1 LSDCYLP
8 PSTIA
13 KYGRHIVACVV
24 KFVDKEKLILN
35 EGTNKLPSLS
45 DKPSSVQEMDRDVA
59 RLSSVD
65 KIDNQAF
72 EQSLAQS
79 RGGNGQQQLP
89 QQQPGVGQG
98 TNGHINN
105 TANWAQKYGV
115 NHQPPPPPPATV
127 AAAIE
132 LRQQTQQQQQQ
143 QQRQQQQNQ
152 SNTTATNT
160 TNNSV
165 APLPQIE
172 RFSEYRIDNA
182 TTISELESIRNRLL
196 TLVERTEDRINE
208 KRLVDAMSQ
217 YGEENLESLT
227 TEELMRRL
235 TKVVDKTTAMD
246 EGDDTVGAS
255 GGEKSNGKR
264 NGDELT
270 NNNGNT
276 KRLCT
281 STATTCPLC
290 FDTTTSST
298 TTGTCQVC
306 EDTNICNQCY
316 APCSCCKRTTCA
328 DCLMVCDGCGK
339 VYHCADCMIFGDGKC
354 KTCRSK
360 KAAAPPPPAPS
371 YVPRYVNGAYVG
383 LQYQQQQP
391 SQVPTAVR
399 KTSMSAMGQM
409 NARLG
414 QPPIA
419 QQTQSQSR
427 YGDRYSAA
435 NVKARHNADGSV
447 IPATAPKQS
456 PRSGR
461 FRQPAGR
468 ARKDCDWDAV
478 RGVWIPKVQQLKA
491 VRKTTK
497 VRPSFTG
504 HQDIAAKAK
513 QLAAAQQS
521 GRLPN
526 PPPPHKDTVA
536 NLAKTAIAAKPPPPP
551 PQQHSFHRFII
562 SEEGTIGLNFTLET
576 KTNKVRVTT
585 VHPNSMAL
593 KHDVQVGD
601 EILAPSSYTA
611 SKTPNVYKLFLDGA
625 SNRPLLFE
633 VSRPCT
639 DSSLVKLGESAAPVG
654 KVLHRFIITREGP
667 LGMTCVKDS
676 LILSHEGEAT
686 ARISEVAPN
695 SLSDIHGVQVDDIIC
710 KPGSNGAEMAD
721 FKSFIALAKTGAR
734 PLTIE
739 VLRDVGGERKPT
751 PSTRSANANPYV
763 LSFPGDPQKK
773 PEKKTQ
779 PQKDGWDG
787 TVKKQT
793 QQSRID
799 GSIIPDSAPKKLPDN
814 TYERPSTP
822 KEGYDWDTRFGYWV
836 PARVPTPINVEEE
849 KKNTSNDEAEQVIA
863 IDSDSDEEETAWE
876 CDFCQVSSPMLVL
889 TSIRFHLRFDLNSCL
904 LSSTYM
910 PLGKIRH
917 L

>member
-1 LSDCYLP
+1 MSIAQLVPRQLNELSDCYLP
-8 PSTIA
+8 PQIIA

-24 KFVDKEKLILN
+24 KFIDKEKLNIN
-35 EGTNKLPSLS
+35 ESTKKLPPLS
-45 DKPSSVQEMDRDVA
+45 DKPSSVQEMDMDVA
-59 RLSSVD
+59 RLSTSVD
-65 KIDNQAF
+65 KNDNH
-72 EQSLAQS
+72 ELLML
-79 RGGNGQQQLP
+79 QQQHAA
-89 QQQPGVGQG
+89 GGQVG
-98 TNGHINN
+98 TNGQINS
-105 TANWAQKYGV
+105 TAMWAQKYGA
-115 NHQPPPPPPATV
+115 NHQPPPAAAV
-127 AAAIE
+127 AAVE
-132 LRQQTQQQQQQ
+132 LRQHTQQQQQTQ
-143 QQRQQQQNQ
+143 HQHQQQQNQ
-152 SNTTATNT
+152 SNNTSTTT
-160 TNNSV
+160 TNNNTSS
-165 APLPQIE
+165 LPQIE

-196 TLVERTEDRINE
+196 ILVERTEDRLTE
-208 KRLVDAMSQ
+208 KRVVDAMSN
-217 YGEENLESLT
+217 YGEENLEILT
-227 TEELMRRL
+227 TGELMRRL
-235 TKVVDKTTAMD
+235 TKVVDETTAMD
-246 EGDDTVGAS
+246 EDDTAAS
-255 GGEKSNGKR
+255 GDKSNGKR
-264 NGDELT
+264 SGDELT
-270 NNNGNT
+270 NKNN
-276 KRLCT
+276 KRQCT
-281 STATTCPLC
+281 SQATTCPLC

-316 APCSCCKRTTCA
+316 APCSCCKRPTCA

-360 KAAAPPPPAPS
+360 KTAAPPRAAPPAPS

-399 KTSMSAMGQM
+399 KTSISAMGQM

-414 QPPIA
+414 QP
-419 QQTQSQSR
+419 QSQKR

-435 NVKARHNADGSV
+435 NVKARHNQDGSV
-447 IPATAPKQS
+447 RPATAPKQS
-456 PRSGR
+456 PGGR
-461 FRQPAGR
+461 FAQPKGR

-562 SEEGTIGLNFTLET
+562 SEKGTIGLNFTLET

-601 EILAPSSYTA
+601 EILAPSSYTE
-611 SKTPNVYKLFLDGA
+611 SDTPNVYKLFLAGA
-625 SNRPLLFE
+625 SSRPLLFE

-639 DSSLVKLGESAAPVG
+639 DSSLVKLGGSAASVG
-654 KVLHRFIITREGP
+654 KVLHRFIITREGS
-667 LGMTCVKDS
+667 LGMTCVKDA
-676 LILSHEGEAT
+676 LISSHEGEAT
-686 ARISEVAPN
+686 TRISEVAPN

-710 KPGSNGAEMAD
+710 KPGSNGAEMVD
-721 FKSFIALAKTGAR
+721 FKSFIALAKSGVR
-734 PLTIE
+734 PLTVE

-751 PSTRSANANPYV
+751 PSTHSSANANPYV
-763 LSFPGDPQKK
+763 LFFPGDSQEE
-773 PEKKTQ
+773 PEKKAQ
-779 PQKDGWDG
+779 PQKD
-787 TVKKQT
+787 KQT
-793 QQSRID
+793 QLSRTYE
-799 GSIIPDSAPKKLPDN
+799 SIVPDLAPRKLPN
-814 TYERPSTP
+814 GFERPSTH
-822 KEGYDWDTRFGYWV
+822 KEGSQS
-836 PARVPTPINVEEE
+836 PINVEEE
-849 KKNTSNDEAEQVIA
+849 KKSTSNDEAAKVIA
-863 IDSDSDEEETAWE
+863 IDSDSDEEEETAWE
-876 CDFCQVSSPMLVL
+876 CDFCQVSSPWSALIPICI
-889 TSIRFHLRFDLNSCL
+889 SCRFILNSFL
-904 LSSTYM
+904 FYVLRQDSILM
-910 PLGKIRH
+910 N
-917 L
+917 

>member
-1 LSDCYLP
+1 MSIAQLVPRQLNELSDCYLP
-8 PSTIA
+8 PSIID

-24 KFVDKEKLILN
+24 KFVDKEKLNLN
-35 EGTNKLPSLS
+35 ESTTKKLGSGLGGNE
-45 DKPSSVQEMDRDVA
+45 KPSSVQEMDRDVA
-59 RLSSVD
+59 RLSTSVD
-65 KIDNQAF
+65 KNDNH
-72 EQSLAQS
+72 ELLML
-79 RGGNGQQQLP
+79 QQQHAA
-89 QQQPGVGQG
+89 GGQVG
-98 TNGHINN
+98 TNGQINS
-105 TANWAQKYGV
+105 TAMWAQKYGA
-115 NHQPPPPPPATV
+115 NHQPPPPPPPAAV

-132 LRQQTQQQQQQ
+132 LRQQTQQKQQQQ
-143 QQRQQQQNQ
+143 QQQQQQQHQ
-152 SNTTATNT
+152 SNNSTATATTT
-160 TNNSV
+160 TNNNSS

-196 TLVERTEDRINE
+196 TLVERTEDRLTE

-217 YGEENLESLT
+217 YGEENLESLS

-246 EGDDTVGAS
+246 EDDAAAAAGDGD
-255 GGEKSNGKR
+255 KSNGKR

-270 NNNGNT
+270 NKNN
-276 KRLCT
+276 KRQCT
-281 STATTCPLC
+281 TTAVTTCPLC

-316 APCSCCKRTTCA
+316 APCSCCKRPTCA

-360 KAAAPPPPAPS
+360 KTAAPPRAAPQPPAPS

-414 QPPIA
+414 QP
-419 QQTQSQSR
+419 QSQKR

-435 NVKARHNADGSV
+435 NVKARHNQDGSV
-447 IPATAPKQS
+447 RPATAPKQS
-456 PRSGR
+456 PGGR
-461 FRQPAGR
+461 FAQPKGR
-468 ARKDCDWDAV
+468 ARKDCDWDAR
-478 RGVWIPKVQQLKA
+478 RGVWVPKVQQLKA

-536 NLAKTAIAAKPPPPP
+536 NLAKTVVAAKPPPPP

-611 SKTPNVYKLFLDGA
+611 SDTTNVYKLFLDGA

-639 DSSLVKLGESAAPVG
+639 DSTLVKLGGSAASMG
-654 KVLHRFIITREGP
+654 KVLHRFIITREGS

-676 LILSHEGEAT
+676 LISSHEGEAT
-686 ARISEVAPN
+686 TRISEVAPN

-721 FKSFIALAKTGAR
+721 FKSFINFAKSGAR

-739 VLRDVGGERKPT
+739 VLRDAGGSRRPA
-751 PSTRSANANPYV
+751 PSSLSANANPYV
-763 LSFPGDPQKK
+763 LSFPGDKQKE
-773 PEKKTQ
+773 PEKKAQ
-779 PQKDGWDG
+779 SQKD
-787 TVKKQT
+787 KQT
-793 QQSRID
+793 QKDNKTQQSPTD
-799 GSIIPDSAPKKLPDN
+799 GIIVPDLAPRKLPN
-814 TYERPSTP
+814 GFERPSTH
-822 KEGYDWDTRFGYWV
+822 KEV
-836 PARVPTPINVEEE
+836 NVEEE
-849 KKNTSNDEAEQVIA
+849 KKSSSNDEAEKVIA
-863 IDSDSDEEETAWE
+863 IDSDSDEEEETAWE
-876 CDFCQVSSPMLVL
+876 CDFCQVSSPMVAL
-889 TSIRFHLRFDLNSCL
+889 TTIHISSSLNSCL
-904 LSSTYM
+904 FYM
-910 PLGKIRH
+910 FLGKIRH